1 MHSDW
6 FDIGAE
12 LQAVFAQLPI
22 ERVVNIWNRHIATLP
37 AEISVR
43 TREDA
48 KPEFVW
54 NGNTRSGVQ
63 VRGKVFH
70 LPRQPE
76 GRLVDHG
83 GVYVPCVPDYPRP
96 IVTDKEP
103 NWARVGRKGFR
114 SLGSSVAVPCAA
126 RK

>member
-22 ERVVNIWNRHIATLP
+22 ERVVNIRDRHIAPLAT
-37 AEISVR
+37 EIPVR
-43 TREDA
+43 TGQDA

-54 NGNTRSGVQ
+54 NRNTGGGVE
-63 VRGKVFH
+63 VRWKVFH

-83 GVYVPCVPDYPRP
+83 GVYVPRIPDYPRP